1 MVLDINR
8 SLDQWIVEARFME
21 RFSGRTVPTFS
32 SFVVRLAIFF
42 FSQNRTGNGRIWK
55 LLLNVLFTDS
65 LAPVNLKNPI
75 FC

>member
-32 SFVVRLAIFF
+32 SFVVRLAMFF
-42 FSQNRTGNGRIWK
+42 FHKKELGMDGSG
-55 LLLNVLFTDS
+55 S
-65 LAPVNLKNPI
+65 Y
-75 FC
+75 C